1 MYLLF
6 SGLNF
11 PGGSEGKASAYKGGD
26 LDSILGSGISPGEGN
41 GNPLL
46 PGKSHGQ
53 RSMVCYSPWGHKES
67 DMTER
72 LHFHFLSGLNGGL

>member
-1 MYLLF
+1 MVSTSLVDQRVKRL
-6 SGLNF
+6 
-11 PGGSEGKASAYKGGD
+11 PTRGGD
-26 LDSILGSGISPGEGN
+26 PDLILGSGISPGEGN